1 MWMSVFVFL
10 CIIRMHTAK
19 REFLPA
25 GPKNHQA
32 VPSCRVASV
41 IFQGLFSGAA
51 FPIMEPLML
60 ERVVRV
66 NGGHSVFSPRA
77 TYSPRA
83 TQPAESAPLIW
94 QAASL
99 SPRRAIPNP
108 LNMGSNIAPVILPS
122 TRSAPMVEFPKAPR
136 SPRAAELGHALDGF
150 RRPQVWRKPSPRRVD
165 PSA

>member
-10 CIIRMHTAK
+10 CIIRMHTANVNSCPPAQK
-19 REFLPA
+19 TTKFL
-25 GPKNHQA
+25 
-32 VPSCRVASV
+32 SCRVASV

>member
-1 MWMSVFVFL
+1 
-10 CIIRMHTAK
+10 
-19 REFLPA
+19 
-25 GPKNHQA
+25 
-32 VPSCRVASV
+32 
-41 IFQGLFSGAA
+41 
-51 FPIMEPLML
+51 MEPRIL

-66 NGGHSVFSPRA
+66 NAEQNIFSPRA

-94 QAASL
+94 QSASL

-108 LNMGSNIAPVILPS
+108 HNTGSNVAPVILPS

-136 SPRAAELGHALDGF
+136 SPRASELGHALDGF

-165 PSA
+165 PYCGRAVRVSVDRED